1 MDPTPTA
8 GPSAFDRFEDYPLT
22 RVEYITVMS
31 HFYRADVGRST
42 QWRQRLDATTNWG
55 VLTTAGMLS
64 FTFSSPESAPILLL
78 LTNLIVIAY
87 LTIEARRFRY
97 FAVYRARV
105 RIIEEN
111 FLIPIVTRSLE
122 SPMAKWREM
131 LASDLDLPKHKT
143 TFLQAFG
150 FRLRRNYVFIF
161 LMILGGWLVKLM
173 IHPTLASSWRE
184 VWERAAIGH
193 VPSWLVITIYGAFY
207 GCLAATWWYGRSI
220 GGGEPED
227 EITGIEANLRAW
239 KL

>member
-1 MDPTPTA
+1 MNTPPTA
-8 GPSAFDRFEDYPLT
+8 GASAFDRFEDYPLT
-22 RVEYITVMS
+22 RVEYITVMV
-31 HFYRADVGRST
+31 HFYRAEVGGST
-42 QWRQRLDATTNWG
+42 QWRQRLDTTTNWG
-55 VLTTAGMLS
+55 VLTAAGMLS
-64 FTFSSPESAPILLL
+64 FTFSSPESPPILLL
-78 LTNLIVIAY
+78 LTNLILIAY

-105 RIIEEN
+105 RMIEEN

-131 LASDLDLPKHKT
+131 LAGDLDLPKHKT

-161 LMILGGWLVKLM
+161 LMVFGGWLVKLM
-173 IHPTLASSWRE
+173 IHPTLAVSWRQ
-184 VWERAAIGH
+184 VWERVAIGH
-193 VPSWLVITIYGAFY
+193 VPAWLVFTIGGGFY
-207 GCLAATWWYGRSI
+207 AGLAATWWFGRTI

-227 EITGIEANLRAW
+227 EIAGIESNLGAW